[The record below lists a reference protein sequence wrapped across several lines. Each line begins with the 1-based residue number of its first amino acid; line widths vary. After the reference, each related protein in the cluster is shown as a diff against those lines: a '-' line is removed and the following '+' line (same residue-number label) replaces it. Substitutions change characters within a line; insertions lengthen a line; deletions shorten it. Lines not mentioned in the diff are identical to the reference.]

1 MKKNLLV
8 ILLVVIVFGL
18 SGDTLAQ
25 FPIKLPKI
33 NTEKPKTEQ
42 QSATTASG
50 AAKSGGKVE
59 PLLPIRPDS
68 TPRFLRDTIEIKI
81 QSDSHYWKAPNQDY
95 YTSWV
100 PIVSFDVFFDNSVR
114 MRYNAEWSNPDGTP
128 WFTEPLEVGTSGAAS
143 TVRITTRYS
152 DQIKTNAVVTTGNY
166 GLKIVN
172 TKNNETVFQGKFAV
186 NKIPLSPGDARRK
199 NEFLFY
205 VDNDWS
211 LPIGYVGFEYN
222 SSWEYALQPNV
233 YMWFKGGVDGKDLEA
248 RLFHGSQ
255 EISSTDDGGI
265 INTVPTHDRGEGCFS
280 NPEICKYNLW
290 MFNWEKFLVENEE
303 SLRERKPQATFTRD
317 KPGEYT
323 VKIFHR
329 GTQVRELK
337 FNIDTK
343 GWIAKNAFSD
353 QMYLTYY
360 KIPVPVKVMGT
371 LDKWKR
377 PTSNADAF
385 YGNPLTGF
393 AIQ

>member
-1 MKKNLLV
+1 MKKSLGV
-8 ILLVVIVFGL
+8 ITLIIIVFGV
-18 SGDTLAQ
+18 SVEAGAQ

-33 NTEKPKTEQ
+33 STEKPKGDPKP
-42 QSATTASG
+42 SITAN
-50 AAKSGGKVE
+50 APAKAGGKVE
-59 PLLPIRPDS
+59 PLSPVRADS

-81 QSDSHYWKAPNQDY
+81 QSDSHYWKVPKQDY

-114 MRYNAEWSNPDGTP
+114 MRYNAEWSNSDGTP
-128 WFTEPLEVGTSGAAS
+128 WFTEPLDVGTGGAAG
-143 TVRITTRYS
+143 TVRVTKLFS
-152 DQIKTNAVVTTGNY
+152 EQIKTNAAVTTGTY

-186 NKIPLSPGDARRK
+186 NKIPLSPGDARKK
-199 NEFLFY
+199 NEHLFY
-205 VDNDWS
+205 VENDWN

-222 SSWEYALQPNV
+222 SNWEYDLKPNV
-233 YMWFKGGVDGKDLEA
+233 YTWFKGGVDGKDLEA
-248 RLFHGSQ
+248 RLFFGTQ
-255 EISSTDDGGI
+255 EIASTDDGGG
-265 INTVPTHDRGEGCFS
+265 INTVPTHDRGDGCFS

-290 MFNWEKFLVENEE
+290 SFNWDKFLIENEE

-337 FNIDTK
+337 FNIDAK
-343 GWIAKNAFSD
+343 GWVAKNAFSD

-393 AIQ
+393 PVN